1 MSDDSALQAAF
12 ERAGHQLTQPRRIVA
27 NLAASQDGH
36 FTALDLVTEAKRRR
50 LGIGRATV
58 FRALELFTE
67 LGLVERL
74 DLPTGEHAYVLCEP
88 VHHHHVVCERCG
100 RDTEIEACGIDDLA
114 AQVEA
119 QTGYVV
125 DLHRLELF
133 GLCQTCRLEGRT
145 EAGLSRHRAH

>member
-1 MSDDSALQAAF
+1 MSDDAALEAAF
-12 ERAGHQLTQPRRIVA
+12 DRAGHQLTQPRRIVA
-27 NLAASQDGH
+27 DLATSQVGH
-36 FTALDLVTEAKRRR
+36 FTALDLVTEARQRR
-50 LGIGRATV
+50 LGVGRATV

-74 DLPTGEHAYVLCEP
+74 DLPNGEHAYVVCEP

-125 DLHRLELF
+125 DIHRLELF
-133 GLCQTCRLEGRT
+133 GLCQTCRSQTRA
-145 EAGLSRHRAH
+145 EAGQPARRAH